1 WELRWQTGPH
11 SGDLVLQTSAR
22 CPKPVDEIRIL
33 FFGCDIS
40 LHSLVW
46 VDVNGVG
53 RPIHAP
59 WNDSTIGDPQGAGSP
74 MGYMHP
80 LVALFQGDSSG
91 FFIEGR
97 EPRIG
102 PACVMMRGTGQ
113 SANIGMAR
121 KFPLLTD
128 SPQMYEIRLRTYQ
141 HHWEDAVEPFVRWMQ
156 DTGYVPLEKKSPAWV
171 REIKNQAYVA
181 VGNYAG
187 L

>member
-1 WELRWQTGPH
+1 SAQIDLDGSTVTQEAKGNSLISRIHLANGTQWELRWSAEQGN
-11 SGDLVLQTSAR
+11 GDLLLQTSAR
-22 CPKPVDEIRIL
+22 CAKPVDEMRIL
-33 FFGCDIS
+33 FFGCDIA
-40 LHSLVW
+40 HHTLVW

-113 SANIGMAR
+113 
-121 KFPLLTD
+121 
-128 SPQMYEIRLRTYQ
+128 
-141 HHWEDAVEPFVRWMQ
+141 
-156 DTGYVPLEKKSPAWV
+156 
-171 REIKNQAYVA
+171 
-181 VGNYAG
+181 
-187 L
+187 